1 MNIETTT
8 NGQIAVH
15 APYNKRFIEFAHETA
30 GKWNAS
36 DKAWM
41 FDERDRS
48 KVEDICVKLFN
59 YLKSGDKTVTIQFPG
74 TLLKSDGNEEFLLGK
89 KMCYRPSR
97 DSQVRLTDGL
107 LLISGKFA
115 YSGGSMRYP
124 NCGDVNNLVFE
135 YRNFPESRLPELDE
149 IAYKDDETETYWYK
163 VIENPIDLEAL
174 RSEKEALL
182 KRLEE
187 IDKLLNL

>member
-1 MNIETTT
+1 MNIETTK
-8 NGQIAVH
+8 NGQIAVY
-15 APYNKRFIEFAHETA
+15 APYNKSFIEFAHETD

-36 DKAWM
+36 DKSWM

-59 YLKSGDKTVTIQFPG
+59 YVKAGDKTVTIQFPG
-74 TLLKSDGNEEFLLGK
+74 TLLTHNNNAVELLGSK
-89 KMCYRPSR
+89 IAYRPGR

-115 YSGGSMRYP
+115 YRGGSMKYP
-124 NCGDVNNLVFE
+124 EVGDVEDLVFE
-135 YRNFPESRLPELDE
+135 YRNFPESRLSELDS
-149 IAYKDDETETYWYK
+149 IARKDAENEECWYK
-163 VIENPIDLEAL
+163 VLDNSIDVEAL
-174 RSEKEALL
+174 KAEKEALL
-182 KRLEE
+182 KRLNE